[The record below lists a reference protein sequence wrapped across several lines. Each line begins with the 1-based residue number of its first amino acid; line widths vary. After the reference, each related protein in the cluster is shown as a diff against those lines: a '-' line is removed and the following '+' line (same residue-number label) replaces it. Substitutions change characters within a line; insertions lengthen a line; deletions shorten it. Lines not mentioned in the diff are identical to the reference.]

1 MAQHKNQ
8 SRGGGSTYNSVVDEE
23 EFKYDA
29 NFLVTISE
37 KLFMRG
43 RKLKPLIKEKPA
55 QNLEAIKTL
64 RIVVHVIKAENVP
77 IRKDLVEDYE
87 AVQ

>member
-1 MAQHKNQ
+1 MNQHKNQ

-43 RKLKPLIKEKPA
+43 RKLKPLIREKPA
-55 QNLEAIKTL
+55 
-64 RIVVHVIKAENVP
+64 
-77 IRKDLVEDYE
+77 
-87 AVQ
+87 